1 MFIIIILFLLIISI
15 ILLGIHN
22 CFLKDY
28 FDNNDNRLHGAV
40 IIEPRN
46 HMALEDVIDNIIIN
60 LDVPIIIF
68 HGTENIKLVDN
79 IISKYPNSK
88 FKKYNLNIKNLTI
101 TDYNNLL
108 LSNNFWNKSEYF
120 GNRILLVQTDSGIC
134 NVDMIK
140 FSLDYDYCGAPWPRK
155 DIIVGN
161 GGFSLRNT
169 KIMKYLIKK
178 YIHLYPLKI
187 KDGQNEDV
195 FFSYFLNKY
204 YSNNICPVN
213 IAKKFS
219 SENKVNKHA
228 FGFHKNYDNC
238 YFSRRIRKK
247 QKLL

>member
-1 MFIIIILFLLIISI
+1 MFIIIILFLIIITI
-15 ILLGIHN
+15 ILLGIN
-22 CFLKDY
+22 CFLKDN
-28 FDNNDNRLHGAV
+28 FINNNRLHAAV

-46 HMALEDVIDNIIIN
+46 HMAFKDVIDNIIIN

-108 LSNNFWNKSEYF
+108 LNTNFWNKSEYF
-120 GNRILLVQTDSGIC
+120 GNRILLFQTDSGIC

-140 FSLDYDYCGAPWPRK
+140 FALDYDYCGAPWPRK

-204 YSNNICPVN
+204 YSNNICPVY

-228 FGFHKNYDNC
+228 FGFHKNYNNC
-238 YFSRRIRKK
+238 EFSKKIGKK

>member
-46 HMALEDVIDNIIIN
+46 HMALKDVIDNIIIN

-120 GNRILLVQTDSGIC
+120 GNRILLFQTDSGIC

-238 YFSRRIRKK
+238 DFSRRIKKK